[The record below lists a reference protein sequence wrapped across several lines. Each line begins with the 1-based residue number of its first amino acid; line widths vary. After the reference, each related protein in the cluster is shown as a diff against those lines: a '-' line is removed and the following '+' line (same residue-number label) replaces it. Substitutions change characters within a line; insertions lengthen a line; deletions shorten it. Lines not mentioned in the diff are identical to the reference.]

1 MEVVHTIP
9 ELRAAIGRARQ
20 AGRSVGF
27 VPTMGCLHEGHLS
40 LIRRAKEETSFVA
53 VSIFVNPTQFGPDED
68 FSKYPRTFEDD
79 LRGCQAA
86 GADLI
91 FAPTAADFYPAGAS
105 TWVDVEGVSAKLC
118 GEFRPGHF
126 RGVATVVA
134 MLFNAVQADVAVFG
148 RKDLQ
153 QLAVIRRMV
162 RDLHMPVRIL
172 AHETIR
178 EPNGVAMSSRN
189 RYLSPEQLAQA
200 TAIPRRLGRRAGAGE
215 GRRHRRRETPG
226 RGERRAGRPA
236 RLEAAVLRDRR
247 PRDDGARSVDRRPAL
262 RDRGRLPPGRDAAD
276 RQRRPLI
283 RKG

>member
-9 ELRAAIGRARQ
+9 ELRAAVARARQ

-40 LIRRAKEETSFVA
+40 LIRRAKVETPFVV
-53 VSIFVNPTQFGPDED
+53 VSIFVNPTQFGPNED

-79 LRGCQAA
+79 RRGCEAA

-105 TWVDVEGVSAKLC
+105 TWVDVEGVSAGLC

-134 MLFNAVQADVAVFG
+134 MLFNAVQADVAIFG

-162 RDLHMPVRIL
+162 RDLHMPVRII

-189 RYLSPEQLAQA
+189 RYLTAEQLGQA
-200 TAIPRRLGRRAGAGE
+200 TAIPAALAAAQSLAKSGVTDA
-215 GRRHRRRETPG
+215 
-226 RGERRAGRPA
+226 A
-236 RLEAAVLRDRR
+236 RLRSAANNVLD
-247 PRDDGARSVDRRPAL
+247 AQPAL
-262 RDRGRLPPGRDAAD
+262 KPQYCEIVDLATMAPVTSTAGLSCAIAIACHLGATRLIDNAD
-276 RQRRPLI
+276 L
-283 RKG
+283 

>member
-9 ELRAAIGRARQ
+9 ELRAAVARARQ

-40 LIRRAKEETSFVA
+40 LIRRAKVETPFVV
-53 VSIFVNPTQFGPDED
+53 VSIFVNPTQFGPNED

-79 LRGCQAA
+79 RRGCEAA

-105 TWVDVEGVSAKLC
+105 TWVDVEGVSAGLC

-162 RDLHMPVRIL
+162 RDLHMPVRII

-189 RYLSPEQLAQA
+189 RYLTAEQLAQA
-200 TAIPRRLGRRAGAGE
+200 TAIPAALAAAQSLAKSGVTDA
-215 GRRHRRRETPG
+215 
-226 RGERRAGRPA
+226 A
-236 RLEAAVLRDRR
+236 RLRSAANNVLEEQ
-247 PRDDGARSVDRRPAL
+247 PAL
-262 RDRGRLPPGRDAAD
+262 KLQYCEIVDLATMAPVTSTAGLSCAIAIACHLGATRLIDNAD
-276 RQRRPLI
+276 L
-283 RKG
+283 

>member
-9 ELRAAIGRARQ
+9 ELRAAVARARQ
-20 AGRSVGF
+20 AGKSVGF

-40 LIRRAKEETSFVA
+40 LIRRAKQESSFVV
-53 VSIFVNPTQFGPDED
+53 VSIFVNPTQFGPNED

-79 LRGCQAA
+79 RRGSEAA

-105 TWVDVEGVSAKLC
+105 TWVEVEGISDGLC

-134 MLFNAVQADVAVFG
+134 MLFNAVQADVAIFG

-162 RDLHMPVRIL
+162 RDLHLPVRIL
-172 AHETIR
+172 AHETVR

-189 RYLSPEQLAQA
+189 RYLTAEQLTQA
-200 TAIPRRLGRRAGAGE
+200 TAIPAAM
-215 GRRHRRRETPG
+215 
-226 RGERRAGRPA
+226 
-236 RLEAAVLRDRR
+236 EAAKALARTGVTDASRLQAAAQAVLS
-247 PRDDGARSVDRRPAL
+247 AQPAL
-262 RDRGRLPPGRDAAD
+262 KPQYCEIVDLETMASVASTAGKSCAIAIACHLDATRLIDNAD
-276 RQRRPLI
+276 L
-283 RKG
+283 

>member
-9 ELRAAIGRARQ
+9 ELRAAVARARQ
-20 AGRSVGF
+20 AGKSVGF

-40 LIRRAKEETSFVA
+40 LIRRAKQETSFVV
-53 VSIFVNPTQFGPDED
+53 VSIFVNPTQFGPNED

-79 LRGCQAA
+79 RRGSEHA

-105 TWVDVEGVSAKLC
+105 TWVDVEGISAGLC

-153 QLAVIRRMV
+153 QLAVIRRMA
-162 RDLHMPVRIL
+162 RDLHFPVRII

-189 RYLSPEQLAQA
+189 RYLSAEQLTQA
-200 TAIPRRLGRRAGAGE
+200 TAIPAAMEATKALARTGVTDASRLQAAA
-215 GRRHRRRETPG
+215 H
-226 RGERRAGRPA
+226 
-236 RLEAAVLRDRR
+236 AVL
-247 PRDDGARSVDRRPAL
+247 AAQPAL
-262 RDRGRLPPGRDAAD
+262 KPQYCEIVDLETMAPVASTAGKSCAIAIACHLGATRLIDNAD
-276 RQRRPLI
+276 L
-283 RKG
+283 

>member
-9 ELRAAIGRARQ
+9 ELRAAVARARQ
-20 AGRSVGF
+20 AGKSVGF

-40 LIRRAKEETSFVA
+40 LIRRAKREASFVV
-53 VSIFVNPTQFGPDED
+53 VSIFVNPTQFGPNED

-79 LRGCQAA
+79 RRGSDQA

-105 TWVDVEGVSAKLC
+105 TWVDVEGISAGLC

-134 MLFNAVQADVAVFG
+134 MLLNAVQADVAVFG

-162 RDLHMPVRIL
+162 RDLHIPARIL

-189 RYLSPEQLAQA
+189 RYLTPEQLTQA
-200 TAIPRRLGRRAGAGE
+200 TAIPAAM
-215 GRRHRRRETPG
+215 
-226 RGERRAGRPA
+226 
-236 RLEAAVLRDRR
+236 EAAKSLARTGVTDASQLRAAAQAVLT
-247 PRDDGARSVDRRPAL
+247 AQPAL
-262 RDRGRLPPGRDAAD
+262 KPQYCEVVDVETMAPVTSTAGKSCAIAIACHLGATRLIDNAD
-276 RQRRPLI
+276 L
-283 RKG
+283 

>member
-9 ELRAAIGRARQ
+9 ELRAAVARARQ

-40 LIRRAKEETSFVA
+40 LIRRAKVETPFVV
-53 VSIFVNPTQFGPDED
+53 VSIFVNPTQFGPNED

-79 LRGCQAA
+79 RRGCEAA

-105 TWVDVEGVSAKLC
+105 TWVDVEGVSTGLC

-162 RDLHMPVRIL
+162 RDLHMPVRII

-189 RYLSPEQLAQA
+189 RYLTAEQLGQA
-200 TAIPRRLGRRAGAGE
+200 TAIPAALAAAQSLAKSGVTDA
-215 GRRHRRRETPG
+215 
-226 RGERRAGRPA
+226 A
-236 RLEAAVLRDRR
+236 RLRSAANNVLD
-247 PRDDGARSVDRRPAL
+247 AQPAL
-262 RDRGRLPPGRDAAD
+262 RPQYCEIVDLATMAPVTSTAGLSCAIAIACHLGATRLIDNAD
-276 RQRRPLI
+276 L
-283 RKG
+283 

>member
-9 ELRAAIGRARQ
+9 ELRAAVARARQ
-20 AGRSVGF
+20 AGQAIGF

-40 LIRRAKEETSFVA
+40 LIRRAKQEAAFVV
-53 VSIFVNPTQFGPDED
+53 VSIFVNPTQFGPNED

-79 LRGCQAA
+79 RRGCEAA
-86 GADLI
+86 GASLV
-91 FAPTAADFYPAGAS
+91 FAPAAADFYPAGAS

-134 MLFNAVQADVAVFG
+134 MLFNAAQADLAVFG

-162 RDLHMPVRIL
+162 RDLHIPVRII
-172 AHETIR
+172 AHETVR

-189 RYLSPEQLAQA
+189 RYLSAEQMRQA
-200 TAIPRRLGRRAGAGE
+200 TAIPAAMTAAKALAKAGVAD
-215 GRRHRRRETPG
+215 
-226 RGERRAGRPA
+226 AA
-236 RLEAAVLRDRR
+236 RL
-247 PRDDGARSVDRRPAL
+247 
-262 RDRGRLPPGRDAAD
+262 RDAAQAVLHGEPALKPQYGEIVD
-276 RQRRPLI
+276 LETMAPVASTEGLRCAIAIACHLGTTRLI
-283 RKG
+283 DNADL

>member
-53 VSIFVNPTQFGPDED
+53 VSIFVNPTQFGPNED

-79 LRGCQAA
+79 RRGCQAA

-200 TAIPRRLGRRAGAGE
+200 TAIPAALAAAQALAKAGVTDAAKLRA
-215 GRRHRRRETPG
+215 
-226 RGERRAGRPA
+226 
-236 RLEAAVLRDRR
+236 AANDVL
-247 PRDDGARSVDRRPAL
+247 AAQPAL
-262 RDRGRLPPGRDAAD
+262 KPQYCEIVDLETMAPVPSTAGLRCAIAVACHLGATRLIDNAD
-276 RQRRPLI
+276 L
-283 RKG
+283 

>member
-9 ELRAAIGRARQ
+9 ELRAAIARARQ
-20 AGRSVGF
+20 AGKSVGF

-53 VSIFVNPTQFGPDED
+53 VSIFVNPTQFGPNED

-79 LRGCQAA
+79 RRGCQAA

-200 TAIPRRLGRRAGAGE
+200 TAIPAALAAAQALAKAGVTDAAKLRA
-215 GRRHRRRETPG
+215 
-226 RGERRAGRPA
+226 
-236 RLEAAVLRDRR
+236 AANDVL
-247 PRDDGARSVDRRPAL
+247 AAQPAL
-262 RDRGRLPPGRDAAD
+262 KPQYCEIVDLETMAPVASTDGLRCAIAIASHLGATRLIDNAD
-276 RQRRPLI
+276 L
-283 RKG
+283 

>member
-9 ELRAAIGRARQ
+9 ELRAAVARARQ
-20 AGRSVGF
+20 AGKSVGF

-40 LIRRAKEETSFVA
+40 LTRRAKQESSFVV
-53 VSIFVNPTQFGPDED
+53 VSIFVNPTQFGPNED

-79 LRGCQAA
+79 RRGSEAA

-105 TWVDVEGVSAKLC
+105 TWVEVEGISDGLC

-162 RDLHMPVRIL
+162 RDLHLPVRII
-172 AHETIR
+172 AHETVR

-189 RYLSPEQLAQA
+189 RYLSAEQLTQA
-200 TAIPRRLGRRAGAGE
+200 TAIPAAM
-215 GRRHRRRETPG
+215 
-226 RGERRAGRPA
+226 
-236 RLEAAVLRDRR
+236 EAAKALARTGVTDASRLQAAAQAVLS
-247 PRDDGARSVDRRPAL
+247 AQPAL
-262 RDRGRLPPGRDAAD
+262 KPQYCEIVDLETMASVASTAGKSCAIAIACHLDATRLIDNAD
-276 RQRRPLI
+276 L
-283 RKG
+283 

>member
-9 ELRAAIGRARQ
+9 ELRAAVARARQ
-20 AGRSVGF
+20 AGKAIGF

-40 LIRRAKEETSFVA
+40 LIRRAKQETAFVV
-53 VSIFVNPTQFGPDED
+53 VSIFVNPTQFGPNED
-68 FSKYPRTFEDD
+68 FSKYPRTFAED
-79 LRGCQAA
+79 RAGCEAA
-86 GADLI
+86 GASLI

-134 MLFNAVQADVAVFG
+134 MLFNAAQADVAVFG

-162 RDLHMPVRIL
+162 RDLHIPVRII

-189 RYLSPEQLAQA
+189 RYLSAEQLTQAMAIPAAMAATKALAQA
-200 TAIPRRLGRRAGAGE
+200 GVTDA
-215 GRRHRRRETPG
+215 
-226 RGERRAGRPA
+226 A
-236 RLEAAVLRDRR
+236 RL
-247 PRDDGARSVDRRPAL
+247 
-262 RDRGRLPPGRDAAD
+262 RDAAQAVLATQPALKTQYCEIVD
-276 RQRRPLI
+276 LETMAPVASTAGFKCAIAIACHLGATRLI
-283 RKG
+283 DNADL

>member
-9 ELRAAIGRARQ
+9 ELRAAVTRARQ
-20 AGRSVGF
+20 AGKAIGF

-40 LIRRAKEETSFVA
+40 LIRRAKEEAPFVV
-53 VSIFVNPTQFGPDED
+53 VSIFVNPTQFGPNED
-68 FSKYPRTFEDD
+68 FSKYPRTFDEDR
-79 LRGCQAA
+79 RGCEAA
-86 GADLI
+86 GASLI
-91 FAPTAADFYPAGAS
+91 FAPVAADFYLEGAS

-134 MLFNAVQADVAVFG
+134 MLFNAAQADLAVFG

-162 RDLHMPVRIL
+162 RDLHIPVRII

-189 RYLSPEQLAQA
+189 RYLSAEQMTQA
-200 TAIPRRLGRRAGAGE
+200 TAIPAAMAAAKALAQAGVTDA
-215 GRRHRRRETPG
+215 
-226 RGERRAGRPA
+226 A
-236 RLEAAVLRDRR
+236 RL
-247 PRDDGARSVDRRPAL
+247 
-262 RDRGRLPPGRDAAD
+262 RDAAQSVLTAQPALKPQYCEVVD
-276 RQRRPLI
+276 LETMAPVTSTARVRCAIVIACHLGATRLI
-283 RKG
+283 DNADL